1 VFVNDGV
8 GAVSTTPNPDGT
20 ASTISAPVQ
29 LSAASVSLIDA
40 VAAANPNTIV
50 VANTANPV
58 LTPWIG
64 SAKALLDM
72 WFAGQEGGTSTARV
86 LLGLANPSGHTA
98 LSWPMNAT
106 DTIWAYNEPANG
118 LYPGSTAGRHPERL
132 NGNGGC
138 APAASCSIP
147 AGGTTESEGIFTGYR
162 YFDKLGITPQ
172 FPFGFGLSY
181 TTFSFSKLKVKH
193 SKDGGAD
200 VTFTVTNT
208 GNVAGADAVQVY
220 VGPPADAS
228 TVSGVQFAV
237 RSLAQF
243 DRVTLGAGESRK
255 VTLHVPSRQFS
266 YWSDAKQQWVLDA
279 DGRTVSVGDAD
290 AASNLPLQATLKAP
304 DKNITCSDEQLNATT
319 INGNLEVKDGHW
331 CDLVRV
337 TVTGDVHLH
346 GSAGIRIAGSKIGH
360 DLEADKTSG
369 ASDPM
374 SSGANVI
381 CNTQVGHDLHIHN
394 SDTGSPWRIGQCGP
408 VTVGHDAHFD
418 HNAGSGNTVSNTTVA
433 HDLSCDKNHD
443 VAGSNNSAGHK
454 KDKQC
459 AHL

>member
-1 VFVNDGV
+1 MQDTDRDLSGIVARALADF
-8 GAVSTTPNPDGT
+8 A
-20 ASTISAPVQ
+20 ASGDPASLENAKARHLGKGGE
-29 LSAASVSLIDA
+29 LSA
-40 VAAANPNTIV
+40 
-50 VANTANPV
+50 
-58 LTPWIG
+58 
-64 SAKALLDM
+64 
-72 WFAGQEGGTSTARV
+72 
-86 LLGLANPSGHTA
+86 
-98 LSWPMNAT
+98 
-106 DTIWAYNEPANG
+106 
-118 LYPGSTAGRHPERL
+118 
-132 NGNGGC
+132 
-138 APAASCSIP
+138 
-147 AGGTTESEGIFTGYR
+147 
-162 YFDKLGITPQ
+162 
-172 FPFGFGLSY
+172 
-181 TTFSFSKLKVKH
+181 
-193 SKDGGAD
+193 
-200 VTFTVTNT
+200 
-208 GNVAGADAVQVY
+208 
-220 VGPPADAS
+220 
-228 TVSGVQFAV
+228 
-237 RSLAQF
+237 
-243 DRVTLGAGESRK
+243 
-255 VTLHVPSRQFS
+255 
-266 YWSDAKQQWVLDA
+266 
-279 DGRTVSVGDAD
+279 
-290 AASNLPLQATLKAP
+290 LQATLKAP
-304 DKNITCSDEQLNATT
+304 HKNITCSDEQLNATT